1 MKARLLGHIKD
12 AYELKLREA
21 VRNRVASHS
30 KSACHASLGL
40 MHMAREMYN
49 DIMHME
55 TVEIREEFFNK
66 TLIPYLM
73 LGTGETPRRN
83 ERVHAIHENHP
94 QCCFNGSRYRVALIL
109 ILTGQSSASRT

>member
-55 TVEIREEFFNK
+55 TVEIREEFFN
-66 TLIPYLM
+66 
-73 LGTGETPRRN
+73 
-83 ERVHAIHENHP
+83 
-94 QCCFNGSRYRVALIL
+94 
-109 ILTGQSSASRT
+109 